1 MGGEGRRGGSKEEVT
16 KGWRRLRAS
25 QKISQR
31 YFSRFAFP
39 KDGISL
45 NVKVVGR
52 INFEGWRTSYR

>member
-1 MGGEGRRGGSKEEVT
+1 MAEV
-16 KGWRRLRAS
+16 KSLAEDLA
-25 QKISQR
+25 KVL
-31 YFSRFAFP
+31 FAFP